1 MHAQGCLSCA
11 KADWVVKIMKGSV
24 HHHRAR
30 IGWGGNLGWT
40 WGRPI
45 FGSSFLHDANPV
57 TPTFLINSITIHQD
71 ASFTSPKSNM
81 EPEKLVWKM
90 LMLLMS
96 NLMSGFQSHRPAVP
110 TSIDVHLA
118 SEKKRWDDEPKRTI
132 WDGADVIRLRWGN
145 CEIGTVDKMIIK
157 WG

>member
-1 MHAQGCLSCA
+1 
-11 KADWVVKIMKGSV
+11 
-24 HHHRAR
+24 
-30 IGWGGNLGWT
+30 
-40 WGRPI
+40 
-45 FGSSFLHDANPV
+45 
-57 TPTFLINSITIHQD
+57 
-71 ASFTSPKSNM
+71 M

-132 WDGADVIRLRWGN
+132 
-145 CEIGTVDKMIIK
+145 
-157 WG
+157 